1 MKKIILSAAMLF
13 AVGFAAKAQ
22 DIKYGVKAG
31 VNFATL
37 TGDIP
42 DDAKMRT
49 GFHAGVVAEF
59 KLTEQFSIQP
69 ELLYSQQGMKYDAT
83 DPDSG
88 INLKTTWK
96 FDYLTLPIAAKYYII
111 EGLSVEAGPQIGYRL
126 GAKIKAEADGYNS
139 QDFDFKDETKAI
151 EFGIIGGVAY
161 DLPMGVFF
169 QARYN
174 VGLSKVNDDDD
185 SVKNGVLQLSVGYKF

>member
-1 MKKIILSAAMLF
+1 MKKIILSTAMLL

-22 DIKYGVKAG
+22 EIKYGVKAG
-31 VNFATL
+31 LNLSTL

-42 DDAKMRT
+42 DEAKLRP

-69 ELLYSQQGMKYDAT
+69 ELLYSQQGMKYDVT
-83 DPDSG
+83 EDGVDVKS
-88 INLKTTWK
+88 TWK
-96 FDYLTLPIAAKYYII
+96 VDYLTLPIAAKYYII
-111 EGLSVEAGPQIGYRL
+111 EGLSIEAGPQIAYRV
-126 GAKIKAEADGYNS
+126 GAKIKMTADGYN
-139 QDFDFKDETKAI
+139 DENYDIKDETKAI

-174 VGLSKVNDDDD
+174 AGISKVNDDDD
-185 SVKNGVLQLSVGYKF
+185 NVKNGVLQLSVGYKF